1 MRGAPCE
8 REDMMQRS
16 RFQGRHGQRLALSAA
31 VITIVL
37 TGCQSPKADPAASSQ
52 LLTASTQAL
61 GAGDLELARQYL
73 DQARAVAAT
82 PEQQVKVDSLD
93 RLIDGTEALRAGDP
107 DGARSAW
114 SQIQE
119 PHLSREVR
127 HKARLIGLDV
137 PMGASGGQTQ

>member
-1 MRGAPCE
+1 
-8 REDMMQRS
+8 MMQRTKF
-16 RFQGRHGQRLALSAA
+16 RGRLGQGLALPAA
-31 VITIVL
+31 VIAISL
-37 TGCQSPKADPAASSQ
+37 TGCQSHKAEPAASSQ

-73 DQARAVAAT
+73 DQARAVTVT
-82 PEQQVKVDSLD
+82 PAQQVKVDSLD

-107 DGARSAW
+107 DGARMAW

-137 PMGASGGQTQ
+137 PMGTSGGQTQ

>member
-1 MRGAPCE
+1 LHGAPCE
-8 REDMMQRS
+8 RENMMQRS
-16 RFQGRHGQRLALSAA
+16 RFRGRLGQRLVLPAVVIA
-31 VITIVL
+31 VIL
-37 TGCQSPKADPAASSQ
+37 TGCQSPKADPVASSQ

-73 DQARAVAAT
+73 DQARTVAVT
-82 PEQQVKVDSLD
+82 PKQQVKVDSLD

-107 DGARSAW
+107 DGARMAW

-119 PHLSREVR
+119 PHLNREVR

-137 PMGASGGQTQ
+137 PMGVSGGQTR